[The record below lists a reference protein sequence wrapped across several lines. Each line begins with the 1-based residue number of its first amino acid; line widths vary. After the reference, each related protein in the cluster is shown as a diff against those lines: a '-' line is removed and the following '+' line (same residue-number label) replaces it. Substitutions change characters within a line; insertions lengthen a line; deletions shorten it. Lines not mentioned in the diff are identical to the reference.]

1 MYDDV
6 YYYKAHNNKEVG
18 FFINIPDGP
27 LLIQASY
34 DFSNHNT
41 QEREIKSIAAAMIEL
56 NIAEG
61 YIYTYNTSDEIA
73 INEKTI
79 KVLPFWKAAL
89 EKTEITA
96 NKFE

>member
-1 MYDDV
+1 
-6 YYYKAHNNKEVG
+6 
-18 FFINIPDGP
+18 
-27 LLIQASY
+27 
-34 DFSNHNT
+34 
-41 QEREIKSIAAAMIEL
+41 MIEL